1 MQQLYAEIKKSSKY
15 ASQAELCRTNGY
27 GYPFKVRIVHDGGGD
42 YCVKGGVGGQYRL
55 ADVNLYVIE
64 DGKKIRVR

>member
-15 ASQAELCRTNGY
+15 AHQADMCKERGF
-27 GYPFKVRIVHDGGGD
+27 GYPFPVNISHDAGG
-42 YCVKGGVGGQYRL
+42 YQVKGGIGGQYRL

-64 DGKKIRVR
+64 DGKKIRIR